1 MSSSGKRAAARK
13 YQLSEYFNVEI
24 DSEEHAI
31 VLYDPE
37 KSLDAY
43 RRWSMCADWAGNVE
57 YCLVELD
64 G

>member
-1 MSSSGKRAAARK
+1 M
-13 YQLSEYFNVEI
+13 EI